1 MHSRISLICVA
12 LLCITLSSKAL
23 ANDFDKRVAR
33 VYAEVEKMIAKG
45 DSEGVFK
52 VLYREDSVV
61 AGEGVPFVARS
72 TPELIRVIDS
82 VLAETRS
89 CAIQQDPARG
99 FSDRYSYSFVTYK
112 CEPKNGGA
120 ALHFRALYVW
130 EERNGELKVVAE
142 LFGVGL
148 MD

>member
-1 MHSRISLICVA
+1 MRSRIKLISLI
-12 LLCITLSSKAL
+12 LLCITFSSKAF
-23 ANDFDKRVAR
+23 ADDFDKRVER

-52 VLYREDSVV
+52 ALYRENSVV
-61 AGEGVPFVARS
+61 AGEGIPFVARA
-72 TPELIRVIDS
+72 TPELIKVIDS

-89 CAIQQDPARG
+89 CEILQDPAKG
-99 FSDRYSYSFVTYK
+99 VSDRYSYSFVTYK
-112 CEPKNGGA
+112 CVPKSGGD

-142 LFGVGL
+142 LFGVGQ
-148 MD
+148 MN